1 MSNNEEAK
9 VPESPTKI
17 DESNP
22 NPEPTEIKPEV
33 PKILESNIPQENEP
47 IIEQKEEEKQK
58 RRKKKGAEESKEQ
71 PIKKKRDAPLKIT
84 DPMLKSRLEYS
95 QKISP
100 LRFMTKTQKKNEMKM
115 TEEEKEKNRKIL
127 YNMNLKLNFVKNPR
141 YRNNIPPPRYIDTN
155 YQPINSPDNAF
166 SIEPQEVIFKDYQSG
181 SIYQIDLKILN
192 RTQLLTSFKYIPP
205 VTEYFTIKNVI
216 YPKKDSSLI
225 APGMF
230 AKMQILFYAKTMDNF
245 EDEIIILTE
254 KIAFKVPLR
263 AIRDKPAIILKNP
276 LDCGKC
282 LVGDKIERHFL
293 CKNNG
298 GDAHFKFYLEGE
310 EKKEEKNYSGLSQE
324 EIIGALQN
332 NSVSNELLV
341 IPPFTIFPQEFYLY
355 KGMSQNISVT
365 FCPVDEG
372 VVEKKLFLAC
382 DTTKLQYIL
391 RGEQVKVDIIIKTL
405 DGLDMNKNN
414 LLENN
419 AEEKLDLNDIND
431 DNSKEYIDEDN
442 ENQSENEIIKYKKI
456 DLSNKI
462 FEKPEKLENL
472 IFEDTYPFASKERI
486 LVLQNVSSLPIRYH
500 WSIYD
505 FYHQNEFKMIGDETF
520 FTIEPEEGV
529 FKANEEIKFKITF
542 KPVNSIIYEQ
552 KLELF
557 IEEIPFQAIKRFNLE
572 ENKTMKISVSK
583 VEPYLPGFN
592 SSLPS
597 YPLYSFNLR
606 GRGKLPF
613 LSVDKNIIDLG
624 DVYLGQTA
632 EDEFNV
638 SCEQSG
644 FVEFKIIKIFQ
655 QILSEKEGED
665 NVDNFYK
672 NPCLEESI
680 IFKDKI
686 MMNNN
691 IGEKEPL
698 QGLFTENESK
708 TNLEHKEV
716 EYIEIFTNKNNFKD
730 KKEEQTEIKD
740 NAIENKTTKNEN
752 NKNKTNDSIKKP
764 KTKTANSTINN
775 ANKTKTKNDLTNKA
789 EIPDEFDGQ
798 KVIQNDNLIIKIGQ
812 KLPFK
817 IKFKPENLGHFK
829 SSIVFQLV
837 DGISFDIDILA
848 NIIGPEIAI
857 NTPLIDFGLFS
868 TGTIQQKEIEI
879 ENLSPIKAQYLIKE
893 SRYEN
898 INFDNFQTN
907 GYIDEF
913 EGVLDEKKDII
924 KRDKIKSIIEYDN
937 SNMKNLDIMKLDSY
951 VMKFSSVYGELEPY
965 EKKNILVSFIAPYPT
980 RIEDEN
986 NTIEILVKNT
996 DKKAYINFNA
1006 QCEEAEAYI
1015 MDTFIIPKEIFLT
1028 MPIQHNNNTI
1038 TIINPSNLPVH
1049 FKWDNVFELDKL
1061 SAEFEPN
1068 TGEIPPHS
1076 KVDIKF
1082 KIIYFFLST
1091 VDDMFVCHI
1100 DEMDIPL
1107 GVVVQGTVI
1116 GLDIGY
1122 ELLPESYEE
1131 IQKLNSTQLKES
1143 KNNYENAKEHNL
1155 AKTGLRQNIKNKEIR
1170 NVELEKATA
1179 EKLKLKEINLK
1190 NLRVNT
1196 PFELYIK
1203 LKNLSGIPTKFI
1215 LGVKNYP
1222 PGKEKVVKIDK
1233 DQTTTNITRL
1243 SKLSKKTQRN
1253 KNFKI
1258 DHLLLTA
1265 AHEEINFTSPKGQE
1279 FTKQKQIEKDSIFY
1293 LSSQKGIAIV
1303 IEPKKGD
1310 LAPHSE
1316 CIIKLSFF
1324 NECVGDF
1331 HDVLSSNIK
1340 GLDKI
1345 DFPINLRIKGNP
1357 LQLSPFQPGINYLM
1371 NPPLLKM
1378 GYLLRNTGKITKNLK
1393 FVNIGQNTIG
1403 LDWKIYDYED
1413 FLKPKDRPAFE
1424 LKVAKNELENK
1435 FKINFKP
1442 LAPKEFPPEKQYF
1455 TIEPES
1461 AIVGPK
1467 STTDFTVTFKTD
1479 TDGMKEALFI
1489 AYPKIGDESQ
1499 KNVKFD
1505 DLALK
1510 VIAGGLAPHLTVDK
1524 ATNLEGEYDYKFYV
1538 HSYGKHP
1545 KPYRPII
1552 LINKEKINMIVKLDI
1567 EGPFKII
1574 KTDPIEASLGNGI
1587 YNIIPNSNLKVD
1599 IKYLIPNVNDE
1610 KEWPMTLTNIRRG
1623 KLNVTFENGEKEYYN
1638 LIAYLLRPRILIS
1651 LTGNQSVESL
1661 DYIDFGYVNCSSTKV
1676 QPIYLMNDTE
1686 VDTNWTIN
1694 YVKFIPKKNYG
1705 AGTVTKEEKED
1716 LDMCDDSSVFNFEIS
1731 SGVIYG
1737 PTEILFDLPV
1747 GPVLPRVETIKS
1759 QKYKPLLIKVA
1770 FHPKKNIFYKCRYKI
1785 TTSTGNSVDFILKG
1799 FGSYLEEH
1807 IVEDNKYTEY
1817 KRCDFKFN

>member
-1 MSNNEEAK
+1 M
-9 VPESPTKI
+9 
-17 DESNP
+17 
-22 NPEPTEIKPEV
+22 
-33 PKILESNIPQENEP
+33 
-47 IIEQKEEEKQK
+47 
-58 RRKKKGAEESKEQ
+58 
-71 PIKKKRDAPLKIT
+71 
-84 DPMLKSRLEYS
+84 
-95 QKISP
+95 
-100 LRFMTKTQKKNEMKM
+100 
-115 TEEEKEKNRKIL
+115 
-127 YNMNLKLNFVKNPR
+127 
-141 YRNNIPPPRYIDTN
+141 
-155 YQPINSPDNAF
+155 
-166 SIEPQEVIFKDYQSG
+166 
-181 SIYQIDLKILN
+181 
-192 RTQLLTSFKYIPP
+192 
-205 VTEYFTIKNVI
+205 
-216 YPKKDSSLI
+216 
-225 APGMF
+225 
-230 AKMQILFYAKTMDNF
+230 
-245 EDEIIILTE
+245 
-254 KIAFKVPLR
+254 
-263 AIRDKPAIILKNP
+263 
-276 LDCGKC
+276 
-282 LVGDKIERHFL
+282 
-293 CKNNG
+293 
-298 GDAHFKFYLEGE
+298 
-310 EKKEEKNYSGLSQE
+310 
-324 EIIGALQN
+324 
-332 NSVSNELLV
+332 
-341 IPPFTIFPQEFYLY
+341 
-355 KGMSQNISVT
+355 
-365 FCPVDEG
+365 
-372 VVEKKLFLAC
+372 
-382 DTTKLQYIL
+382 
-391 RGEQVKVDIIIKTL
+391 
-405 DGLDMNKNN
+405 
-414 LLENN
+414 
-419 AEEKLDLNDIND
+419 
-431 DNSKEYIDEDN
+431 
-442 ENQSENEIIKYKKI
+442 
-456 DLSNKI
+456 
-462 FEKPEKLENL
+462 
-472 IFEDTYPFASKERI
+472 
-486 LVLQNVSSLPIRYH
+486 
-500 WSIYD
+500 
-505 FYHQNEFKMIGDETF
+505 
-520 FTIEPEEGV
+520 
-529 FKANEEIKFKITF
+529 
-542 KPVNSIIYEQ
+542 
-552 KLELF
+552 
-557 IEEIPFQAIKRFNLE
+557 
-572 ENKTMKISVSK
+572 
-583 VEPYLPGFN
+583 
-592 SSLPS
+592 
-597 YPLYSFNLR
+597 
-606 GRGKLPF
+606 
-613 LSVDKNIIDLG
+613 
-624 DVYLGQTA
+624 
-632 EDEFNV
+632 
-638 SCEQSG
+638 
-644 FVEFKIIKIFQ
+644 
-655 QILSEKEGED
+655 
-665 NVDNFYK
+665 
-672 NPCLEESI
+672 
-680 IFKDKI
+680 
-686 MMNNN
+686 
-691 IGEKEPL
+691 
-698 QGLFTENESK
+698 
-708 TNLEHKEV
+708 
-716 EYIEIFTNKNNFKD
+716 
-730 KKEEQTEIKD
+730 
-740 NAIENKTTKNEN
+740 
-752 NKNKTNDSIKKP
+752 
-764 KTKTANSTINN
+764 
-775 ANKTKTKNDLTNKA
+775 
-789 EIPDEFDGQ
+789 
-798 KVIQNDNLIIKIGQ
+798 
-812 KLPFK
+812 
-817 IKFKPENLGHFK
+817 
-829 SSIVFQLV
+829 
-837 DGISFDIDILA
+837 
-848 NIIGPEIAI
+848 
-857 NTPLIDFGLFS
+857 IDFGLFS

-913 EGVLDEKKDII
+913 EGVLDDKKDII

-1049 FKWDNVFELDKL
+1049 FKWDNVFEVDKL

>member
-1 MSNNEEAK
+1 MSNNEESK

-17 DESNP
+17 EESNP
-22 NPEPTEIKPEV
+22 NPETVEIKPEPV
-33 PKILESNIPQENEP
+33 QIIEPNNPEEQEP
-47 IIEQKEEEKQK
+47 IIEQKEEETQK
-58 RRKKKGAEESKEQ
+58 RRKKKNIEESKEQ
-71 PIKKKRDAPLKIT
+71 QVQKKRDPPLKIT
-84 DPMLKSRLEYS
+84 DVNLKTRLEYS

-205 VTEYFTIKNVI
+205 VTEFFTIKNVI

-225 APGMF
+225 APGMY
-230 AKMQILFYAKTMDNF
+230 AKMQILFHAQTMDNF

-282 LVGDKIERHFL
+282 LVGDKIERHFM

-298 GDAHFKFYLEGE
+298 GDAHFKFYIEGE
-310 EKKEEKNYSGLSQE
+310 EKKDEKKNYNGLTQE
-324 EIIGALQN
+324 ELIGALQN

-372 VVEKKLFLAC
+372 VVEKKLILAC
-382 DTTKLQYIL
+382 DTTKLQYVL
-391 RGEQVKVDIIIKTL
+391 RGEQIKVDIIIKTL
-405 DGLDMNKNN
+405 DGLDMSKNN
-414 LLENN
+414 LLEN
-419 AEEKLDLNDIND
+419 KKSNDNTFED
-431 DNSKEYIDEDN
+431 KKESKDNTKEYIDNDDN
-442 ENQSENEIIKYKKI
+442 EEIIKYEKI

-462 FEKPEKLENL
+462 LEKEEKLENL
-472 IFEDTYPFASKERI
+472 IFDDTYPFASRERV
-486 LVLQNVSSLPIRYH
+486 LVLQNISSLPIRYH

-520 FTIEPEEGV
+520 FTIQPEEGV
-529 FKANEEIKFKITF
+529 FKANEEIKFTITF
-542 KPVNSIIYEQ
+542 KPINSIIYEQ

-557 IEEIPFQAIKRFNLE
+557 IEEIPFQAIKRFDFEL
-572 ENKTMKISVSK
+572 NKSLKTTVSK

-624 DVYLGQTA
+624 DVYIGQSV
-632 EDEFNV
+632 EDEFSV

-644 FVEFKIIKIFQ
+644 FVGFKITKIFQ
-655 QILSEKEGED
+655 QILGEKEGED

-691 IGEKEPL
+691 IGEEEPI
-698 QGLFTENESK
+698 QGLFSEYEAK
-708 TNLEHKEV
+708 TDLEHKEV
-716 EYIEIFTNKNNFKD
+716 EYIEIYTDKNNIVN
-730 KKEEQTEIKD
+730 KKEENLGENNINNLQE
-740 NAIENKTTKNEN
+740 NANKKNEEI
-752 NKNKTNDSIKKP
+752 KNKTNNDSIKKQNS
-764 KTKTANSTINN
+764 KTVNN
-775 ANKTKTKNDLTNKA
+775 AIYDNLGKNNTEYQIKNIIEEQRITTD
-789 EIPDEFDGQ
+789 
-798 KVIQNDNLIIKIGQ
+798 DNLIIKLGQ

-817 IKFKPENLGHFK
+817 IKFKPDNLGRFK
-829 SSIVFQLV
+829 ASIVFQLD

-848 NIIGPEIAI
+848 NVIGPEIAI
-857 NTPLIDFGLFS
+857 NTPLIDFGLFP
-868 TGTIQQKEIEI
+868 TGTIRKKEIEI
-879 ENLSPIKAQYLIKE
+879 ENLSPIKVQYLIKE
-893 SRYEN
+893 SRYER
-898 INFDNFQTN
+898 INLDNYQTS

-913 EGVLDEKKDII
+913 EGVLDENKDII

-937 SNMKNLDIMKLDSY
+937 SKMKNLDIMKLDSY
-951 VMKFSSVYGELEPY
+951 IIKYSSVYGELEPH
-965 EKKNILVSFIAPYPT
+965 EKKNILVSFIAPYPI
-980 RIEDEN
+980 RIEKEN
-986 NTIEILVKNT
+986 NTIEIIIKNS
-996 DKKAYINFNA
+996 DKKEYINFNA

-1015 MDTFIIPKEIFLT
+1015 LDTFIIPKEIFLT

-1049 FKWDNVFELDKL
+1049 FKWDNVFEVDKL

-1068 TGEIPPHS
+1068 TGEIPPHG

-1122 ELLPESYEE
+1122 EILPESYEE

-1179 EKLKLKEINLK
+1179 EKLKLKEINLR

-1203 LKNLSGIPTKFI
+1203 LKNLSGIPTKYI

-1233 DQTTTNITRL
+1233 DQTTTNITKL
-1243 SKLSKKTQRN
+1243 SKLSKKTQKN

-1258 DHLLLTA
+1258 DHLLLSA

-1324 NECVGDF
+1324 NECVGEF
-1331 HDVLSSNIK
+1331 HDILSSNIK
-1340 GLDKI
+1340 GLDRV

-1371 NPPLLKM
+1371 DPPLLKM

-1403 LDWKIYDYED
+1403 LDWKIYDYDD
-1413 FLKPKDRPAFE
+1413 FLYPKDRPVFE
-1424 LKVAKNELENK
+1424 LKVAKEESGDN

-1442 LAPKEFPPEKQYF
+1442 LQPKEFPPEKQYF
-1455 TIEPES
+1455 SIEPTS

-1467 STTDFTVTFKTD
+1467 STTDFSVTFHTD

-1524 ATNLEGEYDYKFYV
+1524 LTNIEGEYDYRFCV

-1552 LINKEKINMIVKLDI
+1552 LINKEKINMIVKLDV

-1599 IKYLIPNVNDE
+1599 IKFIIPNVNDE
-1610 KEWPMTLTNIRRG
+1610 KEWPMTLTNVKRG

-1638 LIAYLLRPRILIS
+1638 LIAYLLRPRILMS

-1694 YVKFIPKKNYG
+1694 YVKFTPRKNYG
-1705 AGTVTKEEKED
+1705 VGTVTIEEKED

-1731 SGVIYG
+1731 NGVIYG

-1747 GPVLPRVETIKS
+1747 GPALPRVETIKS

-1785 TTSTGNSVDFILKG
+1785 TTSTGNSIDFILKG